1 MKATDLDKLSEFIN
15 VPREAAELLAY
26 PEKQVKLNLNFRL
39 EDGSLTRTDAFIA
52 YYNTA
57 RGPAKGGIRID
68 QGVTLQETTDLAELM
83 AWKTALMGVPFGGG
97 KAGIKLDPR
106 RFNKPQKGIVLREF
120 VHLNKADLL
129 SGHYIPAPDMGSS
142 EHEMAIIFGE
152 THMFESVTGK
162 PPRIGGLP
170 GRREATGR
178 GLATCVLA
186 AAENILEIKSCD
198 FSVALQG
205 FGNVG
210 SWTAKFLRDA
220 GVRIVAVSDIDG
232 GLFRKDGLDIED
244 LLKWNRDG
252 KKLVDYPDAE
262 QIPRDDVLSLDV
274 DILIPAATGNVFT
287 REVAQDVNA
296 RMIVEGANNPTPPA
310 GDDVFKE
317 LEIPI
322 VPDILANSGGVIA
335 SYVEWRKAKS
345 GSLTPREEVYDIL
358 DDLISKGLTRV
369 LQAAN
374 QWKTTYRQAA
384 LALAIDE
391 VIKAMEDRGWF

>member
-68 QGVTLQETTDLAELM
+68 QGVTLQETTNLAELM

-317 LEIPI
+317 LGIPI

>member
-1 MKATDLDKLSEFIN
+1 
-15 VPREAAELLAY
+15 
-26 PEKQVKLNLNFRL
+26 
-39 EDGSLTRTDAFIA
+39 
-52 YYNTA
+52 
-57 RGPAKGGIRID
+57 
-68 QGVTLQETTDLAELM
+68 
-83 AWKTALMGVPFGGG
+83 
-97 KAGIKLDPR
+97 
-106 RFNKPQKGIVLREF
+106 
-120 VHLNKADLL
+120 
-129 SGHYIPAPDMGSS
+129 HYIPAPDMGSS

-310 GDDVFKE
+310 GDNVFKE